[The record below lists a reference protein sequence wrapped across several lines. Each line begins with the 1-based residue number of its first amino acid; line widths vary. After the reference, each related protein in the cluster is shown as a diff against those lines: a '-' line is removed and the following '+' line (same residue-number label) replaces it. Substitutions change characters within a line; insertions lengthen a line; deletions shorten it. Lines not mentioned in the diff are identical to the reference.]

1 MTTPAAVT
9 VKENQVGEL
18 QEEIN
23 TLVTKTNEL
32 IASTSVDPSV
42 AALLQSMTVIIKL
55 LAKQNLNVNN
65 SNVASNITGGSTNGP
80 ASLAA
85 APPPPPPIQALPPL
99 NAHTDDEFK
108 ALKKNTSILNQQP
121 TRLGCTKKS
130 WGAMPGSYAYANSK
144 KSAAA
149 PPPASNKGGN
159 QRVIARQSADARHN
173 TNDARSSNA
182 HRDNKPSV
190 ASTSKLDSRSASTT
204 PPPNDSLSSCI

>member
-42 AALLQSMTVIIKL
+42 AALLQSMTAIIKL

-80 ASLAA
+80 APLAIA
-85 APPPPPPIQALPPL
+85 PPPPIQALPPL

-108 ALKKNTSILNQQP
+108 ALKKNTSLLNQHP
-121 TRLGCTKKS
+121 IRLGSIKKR
-130 WGAMPGSYAYANSK
+130 WGAVPGSYAYENSNSK
-144 KSAAA
+144 KYASA

-173 TNDARSSNA
+173 TNDAR
-182 HRDNKPSV
+182 
-190 ASTSKLDSRSASTT
+190 T
-204 PPPNDSLSSCI
+204 

>member
-65 SNVASNITGGSTNGP
+65 SNVTSNITGGSTNG
-80 ASLAA
+80 LAPLA
-85 APPPPPPIQALPPL
+85 TAPPPPPPIQALPPL
-99 NAHTDDEFK
+99 NAHTDDEHKGLFF
-108 ALKKNTSILNQQP
+108 LLLMD
-121 TRLGCTKKS
+121 LGCF
-130 WGAMPGSYAYANSK
+130 G
-144 KSAAA
+144 
-149 PPPASNKGGN
+149 
-159 QRVIARQSADARHN
+159 
-173 TNDARSSNA
+173 
-182 HRDNKPSV
+182 
-190 ASTSKLDSRSASTT
+190 
-204 PPPNDSLSSCI
+204 

>member
-1 MTTPAAVT
+1 MATPAAVT

-65 SNVASNITGGSTNGP
+65 SNVASNIIGGSTNGP
-80 ASLAA
+80 APLAA

-99 NAHTDDEFK
+99 NAHTDDEH
-108 ALKKNTSILNQQP
+108 
-121 TRLGCTKKS
+121 
-130 WGAMPGSYAYANSK
+130 
-144 KSAAA
+144 
-149 PPPASNKGGN
+149 KG
-159 QRVIARQSADARHN
+159 
-173 TNDARSSNA
+173 
-182 HRDNKPSV
+182 
-190 ASTSKLDSRSASTT
+190 
-204 PPPNDSLSSCI
+204 